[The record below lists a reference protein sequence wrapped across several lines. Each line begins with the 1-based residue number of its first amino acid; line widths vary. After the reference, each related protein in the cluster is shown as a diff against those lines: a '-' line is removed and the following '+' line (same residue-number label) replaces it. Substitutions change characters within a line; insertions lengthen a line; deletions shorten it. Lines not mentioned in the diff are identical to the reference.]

1 MASCELCGEQYELK
15 PGRGANNRISCY
27 TCTDKPETRSRHYRN
42 KHLKRAYGL
51 TLFEFDSMYEAQQG
65 CCKIC
70 GNEIAAVGHNLRN
83 KNNRPQNDPCVDH
96 CHTTGKVRGLLCFHC
111 NTALGHVFD
120 SQEVLSK
127 MIAYL
132 ANDNGI

>member
-1 MASCELCGEQYELK
+1 M
-15 PGRGANNRISCY
+15 
-27 TCTDKPETRSRHYRN
+27 
-42 KHLKRAYGL
+42 
-51 TLFEFDSMYEAQQG
+51 TLFEFMSLYTAQKG
-65 CCKIC
+65 GCKIC
-70 GNEIAAVGHNLRN
+70 GTPLATEGIDLREGD
-83 KNNRPQNDPCVDH
+83 KRPSSEPCVDH

-132 ANDNGI
+132 ANDNGIKTHIEVPC